1 MKKWTRRAFIGAGVL
16 AGGTLVIGIAIRP
29 GNRSSKVA
37 GLIASEGETVMNV
50 WLKIAPD
57 NTVTAIIP
65 HAEMGQGVHTA
76 LAMML
81 ADEMDADWSKVKFQ
95 EAPADKEYANFTLLK
110 GFVAGNATFPKFI
123 EETIDGVF
131 LTAVKSLNFQITGGS
146 ASVRFTGQQAMRIA
160 GAAAKSMLMQ
170 AAADTW
176 KVPTEELTAQNSI
189 ISHPSSKRSATF
201 AELAAAAA
209 KVNIP
214 TQPKLKSPEAFTLMG
229 TSQPRFDIPAKVTG
243 EAKFGMDVQV
253 PGMKYATIKAAPV
266 FGNKVKSVD
275 TTVSSSQQ
283 GVKKILNLGNA
294 VAVIADGYWQAKTSL
309 DALPIEFEATENS
322 GLNQEEIMA
331 RYRKAMDADLA
342 DGNLDKHFKDGDAA
356 KALEQAAIL
365 VEAEYQLPFLAHATM
380 EPMNCTAW
388 VHDGKCEVWCGSQ
401 NPLGVKA
408 AAAELLE
415 IDTDQVTVHNQLLG
429 GGFGRRS
436 ETDVMKQA
444 ILIAKEVDYPVKLI
458 WSREED
464 TQHDVYREATIS
476 RMKAGLD
483 QSGLP
488 IAYAHQFIFKHHPP
502 EAADIPYSIPNQLIQ
517 YSSPASFVPWG
528 NWRSVDHSTHG
539 FLTESFIDELAHA
552 AKKDPFAYRKNLT
565 KDNSRFQR
573 VLDLVYEKS
582 NWGSPLPPNWG
593 RGVAIAQSFGSIVA
607 EVAEVEVGIDGKV
620 KVHRVVCAVDPGFA
634 IHPDGFIA
642 QMESG
647 IIYGLAAAMTG
658 EVTIENGAV
667 AQSNFHNYQVTR
679 MNEAPKIE
687 THIINSGNPP
697 GGAGEPSTPVIAPAV
712 TNAIFDATGIRIR
725 KLPISKNDLR
735 ASIRPTT

>member
-65 HAEMGQGVHTA
+65 HAEMGQGVHTT

-95 EAPADKEYANFTLLK
+95 EAPADKEYANLTVLK
-110 GFVAGNATFPKFI
+110 GFVVGNATFPKFI
-123 EETIDGVF
+123 DETIDGVF

-160 GAAAKSMLMQ
+160 GAAAKSMLMK

-176 KVPTEELTAQNSI
+176 KVPVEELTAQNSI
-189 ISHPSSKRSATF
+189 ISHPISTRSATF
-201 AELAAAAA
+201 AELAPAAA
-209 KVNIP
+209 KVKTP
-214 TQPKLKSPEAFTLMG
+214 KQPKLKSPEEFTLMG
-229 TSQPRFDIPAKVTG
+229 TSLPRFDIPAKVTG
-243 EAKFGMDVQV
+243 EAKFGIDVKV

-266 FGNKVKSVD
+266 FGSKVKSVD
-275 TTVSSSQQ
+275 TSISSSQQ
-283 GVKKILNLGNA
+283 GVNKILNLGDA

-322 GLNQEEIMA
+322 GLNQEEIMD
-331 RYRKAMDADLA
+331 RYRKAMDTDLA
-342 DGNLDKHFKDGDAA
+342 DGNLDKHFKDGDAT
-356 KALEQAAIL
+356 KALEEAAML
-365 VEAEYQLPFLAHATM
+365 VEAEYQLPFLAHVTM

-401 NPLGVKA
+401 NPLGVRA

-415 IDTDQVTVHNQLLG
+415 IDIDQVTVHNQLLG
-429 GGFGRRS
+429 GAFGRRG

-517 YSSPASFVPWG
+517 YSSPASHVPWG

-539 FLTESFIDELAHA
+539 FLTESFIDEMAHA
-552 AKKDPFAYRKNLT
+552 AKQDPFAYRKNLI
-565 KDNSRFQR
+565 KDQPRFQR

-582 NWGSPLPPNWG
+582 NWEAPLPPNWG
-593 RGVAIAQSFGSIVA
+593 RGIAIAQSFGSIVA

-634 IHPDGFIA
+634 IHPNGFIA

-667 AQSNFHNYQVTR
+667 AQGNFHNYPVTR
-679 MNEAPKIE
+679 MDEAPKIE

-697 GGAGEPSTPVIAPAV
+697 GGAGEPSTPLIAPAV

-725 KLPISKNDLR
+725 QLPISKNDLR
-735 ASIRPTT
+735 ASIRSTT

>member
-65 HAEMGQGVHTA
+65 HAEMGQGVHTT

-95 EAPADKEYANFTLLK
+95 EAPADKEYANLSVLK

-123 EETIDGVF
+123 DETIDGVF

-170 AAADTW
+170 AAAATW
-176 KVPTEELTAQNSI
+176 KVPVEELTAQNSI
-189 ISHPSSKRSATF
+189 ISHQISNRSATF
-201 AELAAAAA
+201 AELAPAAA
-209 KVNIP
+209 KVKMP
-214 TQPKLKSPEAFTLMG
+214 THPKLKSPEEFTLMG
-229 TSQPRFDIPAKVTG
+229 TSLPRFDIPAKVTG
-243 EAKFGMDVQV
+243 EAQFGMDVQV
-253 PGMKYATIKAAPV
+253 PGMKYASIKAAPV
-266 FGNKVKSVD
+266 FGSKVKSLD

-283 GVKKILNLGNA
+283 GVKKILNLGDA
-294 VAVIADGYWQAKTSL
+294 VVVIADGYWLAKTAL
-309 DALPIEFEATENS
+309 DALPIEFEITENS
-322 GLNQEEIMA
+322 GLNQEEIID

-342 DGNLDKHFKDGDAA
+342 DGNLDKHFKDGDAT

-401 NPLGVKA
+401 NPLGVRS

-415 IDTDQVTVHNQLLG
+415 IDIDQVTVHNQLLG
-429 GGFGRRS
+429 GAFGRRG

-444 ILIAKEVDYPVKLI
+444 ILIAREVDYPVKLI

-488 IAYAHQFIFKHHPP
+488 VAYTHQFIFKHHPP
-502 EAADIPYSIPNQLIQ
+502 GGCGYSLQ
-517 YSSPASFVPWG
+517 YSQ
-528 NWRSVDHSTHG
+528 SVD
-539 FLTESFIDELAHA
+539 
-552 AKKDPFAYRKNLT
+552 
-565 KDNSRFQR
+565 
-573 VLDLVYEKS
+573 
-582 NWGSPLPPNWG
+582 
-593 RGVAIAQSFGSIVA
+593 SI
-607 EVAEVEVGIDGKV
+607 
-620 KVHRVVCAVDPGFA
+620 F
-634 IHPDGFIA
+634 
-642 QMESG
+642 
-647 IIYGLAAAMTG
+647 
-658 EVTIENGAV
+658 
-667 AQSNFHNYQVTR
+667 
-679 MNEAPKIE
+679 
-687 THIINSGNPP
+687 
-697 GGAGEPSTPVIAPAV
+697 
-712 TNAIFDATGIRIR
+712 
-725 KLPISKNDLR
+725 
-735 ASIRPTT
+735 

>member
-81 ADEMDADWSKVKFQ
+81 ADEMDADWLKVTFQ

-123 EETIDGVF
+123 GETIDGVF

-160 GAAAKSMLMQ
+160 GASAKSMLMQ

-176 KVPTEELTAQNSI
+176 KVPTEELIAQNSI

-201 AELAAAAA
+201 AELAPAAA

-214 TQPKLKSPEAFTLMG
+214 TQPKLKSPEEFTLMG

-266 FGNKVKSVD
+266 FGSKVKSVE
-275 TTVSSSQQ
+275 TKVSTSQP
-283 GVKKILNLGNA
+283 GVNKILNLGDA

-322 GLNQEEIMA
+322 GLNQEEIID

-342 DGNLDKHFKDGDAA
+342 DGNLDKHFKDGDAT
-356 KALEQAAIL
+356 KAIEEAAIL

-415 IDTDQVTVHNQLLG
+415 IDIDQVTVHNQLLG

-444 ILIAKEVDYPVKLI
+444 ILIAREVDYPVKLI

-488 IAYAHQFIFKHHPP
+488 IAYTHQFIFKHHPP

-539 FLTESFIDELAHA
+539 FLTESFIDEMAHA
-552 AKKDPFAYRKNLT
+552 AKKDPFAYRKSLT

-620 KVHRVVCAVDPGFA
+620 KVHRVICAVDPGFA
-634 IHPDGFIA
+634 IHPNGFIA

-658 EVTIENGAV
+658 EITIENGAV
-667 AQSNFHNYQVTR
+667 AQGNFHNYPVTR

-697 GGAGEPSTPVIAPAV
+697 GGAGEPSTPLIAPAV
-712 TNAIFDATGIRIR
+712 TNAIFDATGVRIR

-735 ASIRPTT
+735 ASIRSTA

>member
-266 FGNKVKSVD
+266 FGSKVKSVD

-488 IAYAHQFIFKHHPP
+488 IAYAHQFIFKHHPT